1 MGLCGHCDCVPEW
14 HEDCIKNYI
23 TRKGV
28 LVQMDGSQIQDTINN
43 KLTFKASPKL
53 LPIRPLQFVESLL
66 QRQGKSLINISPH
79 HMMNMAIK
87 KSGLSDWGEENFQ
100 EPMQIFIESLEKE
113 AHLDFLGRL
122 ILSRNTFGVL
132 YNRLCIQDEIKNN
145 QNILREEI
153 KRPLFIVSLGRTG
166 TTLLHYLLCLDPSIR
181 YLHVWE
187 SNAPS
192 LHPKLR
198 LKNIDNRQEGAKR
211 AIWLIEHFF
220 PELSLSHLMS
230 EDGPDECVTLFLHTF
245 FTGVF
250 ESVAHVPTYINWLKD
265 HDKLPSYLYY
275 RKILQLLQW
284 HKRGDHWVLKAPMH
298 LVNLDVLLKA
308 FPDACIVQTHRD
320 PVKVIPSL
328 CSFSAIV
335 NQTLSSDNISYKY
348 IIDHVP
354 NLWANWL
361 EKAMEVRKASNQS
374 QFYDIH
380 YRDLMNDPTGTVKK
394 IYDYFGYHYDS
405 SMERRISQWLANNKQ
420 HKKGVHRYTAE
431 QFGLNASEI
440 RERYS
445 RYIKEYDIPQED

>member
-1 MGLCGHCDCVPEW
+1 M
-14 HEDCIKNYI
+14 
-23 TRKGV
+23 
-28 LVQMDGSQIQDTINN
+28 LVQMNGNQIQVPINN
-43 KLTFKASPKL
+43 NLYTFKGSPRK
-53 LPIRPLQFVESLL
+53 LPIRLVNIIESFFKH
-66 QRQGKSLINISPH
+66 QGKSLINMSPH
-79 HMMNMAIK
+79 HMMDMVIK

-122 ILSRNTFGVL
+122 ILSRNIFGVL

-166 TTLLHYLLCLDPSIR
+166 TTLLHNLLCLDPSIR
-181 YLHVWE
+181 YLHMWE
-187 SNAPS
+187 GHTPS

-198 LKNIDNRQEGAKR
+198 IKNIDNRKQAAKR
-211 AIWLIEHFF
+211 MIWLIEHFF
-220 PELSLSHLMS
+220 PEFSLSHLMS

-245 FTGVF
+245 VNGIF

-265 HDKLPSYLYY
+265 QDKLPAYLYF
-275 RKILQLLQW
+275 RKMLQLLQW
-284 HKRGDHWVLKAPMH
+284 HSRGDHWVLKSPMH
-298 LVNLDVLLKA
+298 LASLDVLLKA

-320 PVKVIPSL
+320 PIKVIPSL

-335 NQTLSSDNISYKY
+335 NQTLSSDKISYKY

-361 EKAMEVRKASNQS
+361 EKAMDVRKASNKS
-374 QFYDIH
+374 QFYDVQYKDIMKDTT
-380 YRDLMNDPTGTVKK
+380 RTVKK

-405 SMERRISQWLANNKQ
+405 SMGSRITQWLANNEQ
-420 HKKGVHRYTAE
+420 HKKGVHSYTAE

-440 RERYS
+440 RKRYS